1 VGERADITTKKLFL
15 QKITKNLNK
24 LVYIR
29 AKILYNVI
37 CINIMPYNVVKKII
51 CLVYVWGFKYMA
63 QLQLKLCFAHMEIIW
78 G

>member
-15 QKITKNLNK
+15 QKITKKLNK